1 MRQKRPGY
9 ALLTMTLN
17 LSGISQK
24 GLFLIHSTYP
34 IPHALHYVII
44 TPALS
49 LMEQLLSGTLLI
61 TVQEK
66 IENVAKD
73 KLVLKTYAH
82 ILLAKSGPMANPD
95 INIANICD

>member
-1 MRQKRPGY
+1 
-9 ALLTMTLN
+9 MTSN

-24 GLFLIHSTYP
+24 GLFLIPSTYP
-34 IPHALHYVII
+34 HSLHYVAI

-49 LMEQLLSGTLLI
+49 LMEQLLSGTWLI

-73 KLVLKTYAH
+73 KLILKTCAH

-95 INIANICD
+95 INIANICDL